1 MEERKK
7 RLRINFFDI
16 AIIILILLVA
26 GAAYLLSHNDGG
38 AEVISRSYV
47 VELQNLDA
55 SMADCV
61 QIGDAVTDSVKNYPI
76 GTVTDIAVTPYRII
90 SNDLQNGAVRETE
103 VPGKISLL
111 LTVQVDTTE
120 TQRDI
125 TTLSG
130 YVLRT
135 GTGVSCQVGK
145 LVSKGYILKIDR

>member
-7 RLRINFFDI
+7 RLRINLFDI

-26 GAAYLLSHNDGG
+26 GAAYLLSHNDAG

-47 VELQNLDA
+47 LELQNLDA
-55 SMADCV
+55 SMADYV
-61 QIGDAVTDSVKNYPI
+61 QIGDTVTDSVKNYPI
-76 GTVTDIAVTPYRII
+76 GTVTEVAVVPYMATT
-90 SNDLQNGAVRETE
+90 SDLQNGVIRETE

-111 LTVQVDTTE
+111 LTVQADTTE

-135 GTGVSCQVGK
+135 GTSVSCQVGN
-145 LVSKGYILKIDR
+145 LVSKGFILKVDR